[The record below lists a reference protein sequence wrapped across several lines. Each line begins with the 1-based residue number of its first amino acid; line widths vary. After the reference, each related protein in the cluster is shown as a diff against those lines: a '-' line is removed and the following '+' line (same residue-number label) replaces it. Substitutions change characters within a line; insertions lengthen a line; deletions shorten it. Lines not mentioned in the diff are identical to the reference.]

1 MKRERERDIL
11 ERKRERESFEMERWF
26 VIIIIA
32 TILPF

>member
-11 ERKRERESFEMERWF
+11 ERKRESFEMERWF